1 MGILT
6 ARFLAHGEG
15 GFVDLES
22 SPELINP
29 ILLFAFEGW
38 NDAGESASS
47 AIDQLID
54 SWQAEQILSIDP
66 ESYYDF
72 QVNRPHVSTR
82 EDGSREIEWPD
93 TSIFLARIP
102 LANRDVVLLR
112 GIEPNNR
119 WKSFS
124 QEIIA
129 VAQHLKVE
137 LAIAVG
143 SLLSDTPH
151 SRPIPVTTTSN
162 HPDFPESMNFL
173 PSTYEGPTGIIGVL
187 GEALTAAGIP
197 NGSMWAQVPH
207 YAAGSP
213 CPKATLALLSRVEEV
228 LDIAVDLDDL
238 TEAAAEWE
246 SDVNSMMEDD
256 DELTNYVTQLEASN
270 DTDSDEDIESSDIGG
285 EFERYLRRRNTN

>member
-1 MGILT
+1 MKM
-6 ARFLAHGEG
+6 
-15 GFVDLES
+15 DLEN

-29 ILLFAFEGW
+29 ILLYAFEGW
-38 NDAGESASS
+38 NDAGESAST

-54 SWQAEQILSIDP
+54 SWQAEPVHSLDP
-66 ESYYDF
+66 ELFYDF

-82 EDGSREIEWPD
+82 EDGSREIEWPE
-93 TSIFLARIP
+93 TSIYVARIP

-119 WKSFS
+119 WKTFS
-124 QEIIA
+124 DEIIA
-129 VAQHLKVE
+129 VVKHLNIQM
-137 LAIAVG
+137 AIAIG

-151 SRPIPVTTTSN
+151 TRSIPVTPTRN
-162 HPDFPESMNFL
+162 HPEFPETMNFL

-187 GEALTAAGIP
+187 GEALTANGVP

-213 CPKATLALLSRVEEV
+213 CPKATLALLSRIEEV

-246 SDVNSMMEDD
+246 SDVNSMIEDD
-256 DELTNYVTQLEASN
+256 EELTNYVSQLETTSDN
-270 DTDSDEDIESSDIGG
+270 VSDEEIETSDIGG
-285 EFERYLRRRNTN
+285 EFERYLRRRNSN